1 MTYPRNTSDS
11 LDRPKD
17 FFNGV
22 IIETAGIAQHAAAI
36 RQRTESL
43 ASTVAQSV
51 EQRSVSLLKAA
62 IEANEN
68 AGREIQRDVDR
79 MRGLISAVDRKL
91 AAFQNRKARA

>member
-22 IIETAGIAQHAAAI
+22 IIETQGIVQHAASI

-62 IEANEN
+62 IEANES
-68 AGREIQRDVDR
+68 AGRELQRDVDR